1 MIKLNKI
8 TVFFALILAYVL
20 GNSYVLLFKRDL
32 FYAFNFLP
40 LIILIVYWA
49 IFNIE
54 RVVYL
59 MVFCTPLAVTLK
71 DLGLSEG
78 INLSLPTEPLMAGL
92 MLIYILN
99 ELMYKITPRNILKHP
114 ITVIILIQLL
124 WMFITTITS
133 VDFVISVKFFIARLW
148 FVFSCYFVTTQL
160 FKNKNSIVP
169 FILAYAIP
177 LAIVCVITSYKHAA
191 FNFDDKIADW
201 IVSPF
206 YNDHTAY
213 GAAVAMYIPILIAL
227 LFQTNISKINKIFY
241 VVLIAIFITALILSF
256 SRGGWLSLA
265 TAAAIVASFILRIK
279 LRTILITLASFA
291 IIFFSFQD
299 EIFIALG
306 RNNTDSEGGLDNTIS
321 SVTNISTDASNL
333 ERINRWS
340 CAIRMF
346 QEKPVLGWGPG
357 TYMFYYAPF
366 QKSNERTIISTN
378 FGTNGNAHSEYLG
391 PLSEQGVLGMGIVG
405 VLFFAILFMG
415 YRLYYTIKD
424 RNMRILACGV
434 FLGPFPYLIHGF
446 LNNFLDTD
454 KLSVPFWGFMAIL
467 VCIDVYHR
475 NGETLEEKKA

>member
-1 MIKLNKI
+1 M
-8 TVFFALILAYVL
+8 FE
-20 GNSYVLLFKRDL
+20 
-32 FYAFNFLP
+32 AFNLLP
-40 LIILIVYWA
+40 IVILIVYWA
-49 IFNIE
+49 IYNIE
-54 RVVYL
+54 RVIYL

-92 MLIYILN
+92 MVLYLLN
-99 ELMYKITPRNILKHP
+99 EFMYKITPKKILGHP
-114 ITVIILIQLL
+114 ITIIIFIQLI
-124 WMFITTITS
+124 WMFIATLGS
-133 VDFVISVKFFIARLW
+133 EDFIISIKFFLSRLW

-160 FKNKNSIVP
+160 FKNKKSIVP

-177 LAIVCVITSYKHAA
+177 LAVVCIIISYRHAA

-201 IVSPF
+201 IPSPF
-206 YNDHTAY
+206 FNDHTAY
-213 GAAVAMYIPILIAL
+213 GAAIAMYIPVLIAF
-227 LFQTNISKINKIFY
+227 LFLDNISKFLKTVCVIII
-241 VVLIAIFITALILSF
+241 LILFVGLFLSF

-265 TAAAIVASFILRIK
+265 TAAAILVSFLLRIK
-279 LRTILITLASFA
+279 LRTLLITGVTLLVL
-291 IIFFSFQD
+291 FFSFQD

-340 CAIRMF
+340 CAVRMF
-346 QEKPVLGWGPG
+346 KEKPVLGWGPG

-391 PLSEQGVLGMGIVG
+391 PLSEQGVLGMGIVI

-415 YRLYYTIKD
+415 YRLYYSIKD

-454 KLSVPFWGFMAIL
+454 KLSVPFWGFLAIL

-475 NGETLEEKKA
+475 NGNTEEKKA